1 MAAITTTGTLT
12 AGNSRTFA
20 LAPGSALTLTL
31 LPNCRVTVTETPETV
46 SASDAGGNS
55 PRTHNHQFAG
65 VFTYGPYVMGGSVV
79 VDNASNS
86 GSTVTW
92 GRKDTTVS
100 TSSDGLSLVSG
111 DGNAI
116 LPTQDSVKTT
126 IQDALVNTLAPYST
140 LPKADSKKIPQLTPV
155 DWYPDA
161 ILCTDG
167 TYLYGSY
174 SASTDTLVRYPVGSH
189 SATVGVQCAA
199 GLTITFIEATST
211 PGLIFIHVR
220 NASGSGDIYRSTDY
234 GATAT
239 KVLEL
244 GVRNQSAP
252 VSGSR
257 SPNVRWLSG
266 RSFCEAT
273 IQGRQV
279 LFIGEYNIGT
289 TRTIGGANDAVCLYK
304 STDAGVTWSIVAEWN
319 TDGNTSYNDGANGGN
334 YIRHIHAVRY
344 SPVDGNV
351 YILCGDFGTVGGVDN
366 NFQAGFI
373 QWDGVTPITSNA
385 LLSSYN
391 TTGLRNLSG
400 SQMYR
405 LTDMLFEDDAIYC
418 MTDAINTL
426 TSVEWASGMFT
437 FPYGLSSSDR
447 IDKSILEVPNRSGRM
462 GLKHPNGNHLWI
474 DAIEGANT
482 TAGQYFNSVYTTSSD
497 RTMTARNA
505 VCRCKTGGVSWNP
518 MSFFV
523 AGTRIYVT
531 NVAGSGIG
539 KSGTSVV
546 EFDASL
552 PFNGE
557 RPDTIAPVYFVDM
570 VNGTDDATTTSRILR
585 GNAPGTD
592 AFKTLQYAMTG
603 SRVPHGGRI
612 HLTVGTYSESTSIN
626 PVFLTTDADTTEYVN
641 VSGAGKD
648 LTVVG
653 NNSSASNWLFG
664 PVSGSVI
671 QNWDFQDLRLTT
683 FKSGAQQFILLF
695 TGYAYTGEFYVR
707 LIRAEVGKRRG
718 DISAVAATDDSHN
731 HIPINIAHTSV
742 ALRPNFRLVDSGLVY
757 KNASDLSN
765 SAVLF
770 YHNNAAGLPVADIT
784 ALRSYFWGG
793 VVQHGGAAATF
804 VHTNCIFG
812 GSSNSKGNI
821 NLLASATVA
830 PRGYRPRFESQAVT
844 KQIVNDSTLP
854 VVGAGQMVQAVCNQP
869 LDAASWFDGESRVE
883 PGGRVK
889 SPYTN
894 DYSIIPV
901 Y

>member
-1 MAAITTTGTLT
+1 MSTTTTTGTLT
-12 AGNSRTFA
+12 AGSSKTFN
-20 LAPGSALTLTL
+20 LAPGSALSLTL
-31 LPNCRVTVTETPETV
+31 SPNVRVTITETPETV
-46 SASDAGGNS
+46 SGSGVGGNTTRVHE
-55 PRTHNHQFAG
+55 PQLAGTFA
-65 VFTYGPYVMGGSVV
+65 YGPYAMGGVV
-79 VDNASNS
+79 VVAVASNS
-86 GSTVTW
+86 GSSVAWT
-92 GRKDTTVS
+92 RKDTVVS

-111 DGNAI
+111 DGTPLDVSSGTTN
-116 LPTQDSVKTT
+116 TQ
-126 IQDALVNTLAPYST
+126 IQDALLNTLAPYST
-140 LPKADSKKIPQLTPV
+140 LPKVAAKVVPQLTPV

-161 ILCTDG
+161 ILCSDG
-167 TYLYGSY
+167 TYLYGGLS
-174 SASTDTLVRYPVGSH
+174 SSTDTVVRYPLGSH
-189 SATVGVQCAA
+189 TATTGAQCAA
-199 GLTITFIEATST
+199 GLAITFIEPTST
-211 PGLIFIHVR
+211 PGLIFIHVQT
-220 NASGSGDIYRSTDY
+220 AAGSGDIYRSTDY

-244 GVRNQSAP
+244 GSRNQAAP

-279 LFIGEYNIGT
+279 LFIGEYNAGT

-319 TDGNTSYNDGANGGN
+319 TDGNTSYNDGANFGN

-351 YILCGDFGTVGGVDN
+351 YILCGDVGTVGGVDN

-400 SQMYR
+400 SQRYR
-405 LTDMLFEDDAIYC
+405 MTDMLFEDDAIYC

-437 FPYGLSSSDR
+437 FPYDLSTPER
-447 IDKSILEVPNRSGRM
+447 KNKSILEVPNRSGRL

-474 DAIEGANT
+474 DAVEGANT

-505 VCRCKTGGVSWNP
+505 VCRCKTGGVSFNP

-531 NVAGSGIG
+531 NTAGSGIG

-546 EFDASL
+546 EFDANLSY
-552 PFNGE
+552 NGE
-557 RPDTIAPVYFVDM
+557 RPDTIAPVYFVDR
-570 VNGTDDATTTSRILR
+570 VNGTDDANTNARILR
-585 GNAPGTD
+585 GNGPGTD

-612 HLTVGTYSESTSIN
+612 VLTAGNYSESTSIN

-648 LTVVG
+648 LTAVG

-683 FKSGAQQFILLF
+683 FKGGVQQSIMLF
-695 TGYAYTGEFYVR
+695 TGYAYTGEFYTR

-718 DISAVAATDDSHN
+718 DISAVAATDDAFQHV
-731 HIPINIAHTSV
+731 PVNIAHTSV

-757 KNASDLSN
+757 KNANDISN

-770 YHNNAAGLPVADIT
+770 YHNGAAGLPVADIT

-812 GSSNSKGNI
+812 GSSNPKGNI
-821 NLLASATVA
+821 HLLASATVA
-830 PRGYRPRFESQAVT
+830 PRGYRPRFESQAAA

-854 VVGAGQMVQAVCNQP
+854 VVGAGQMVQAVCNQA
-869 LDAASWFDGESRVE
+869 LDAAVWFDGESQVE

>member
-111 DGNAI
+111 DEIVDVWSGTTTTQIQNA
-116 LPTQDSVKTT
+116 L
-126 IQDALVNTLAPYST
+126 LNTLAPYST
-140 LPKADSKKIPQLTPV
+140 LPKVAAKVVPQLTPV

-161 ILCTDG
+161 ILCSDG
-167 TYLYGSY
+167 TYLYGSL
-174 SASTDTLVRYPVGSH
+174 SSSTDTVVRYPLGSH
-189 SATVGVQCAA
+189 VATTGAQCAA
-199 GLTITFIEATST
+199 GLAITFIEPTST
-211 PGLIFIHVR
+211 PGLIFIHVQT
-220 NASGSGDIYRSTDY
+220 AAGSGDIYRSTDY

-244 GVRNQSAP
+244 GSRNQAAP
-252 VSGSR
+252 VSGAR

-289 TRTIGGANDAVCLYK
+289 TRTIGGANDAVCLYE

-319 TDGNTSYNDGANGGN
+319 TDGDTSYNDGANFGN

-351 YILCGDFGTVGGVDN
+351 YILCGDVGTVSGVDN

-385 LLSSYN
+385 LLSSYD

-405 LTDMLFEDDAIYC
+405 MTDMLFEDDAIYC

-437 FPYGLSSSDR
+437 FPYDLSTPER
-447 IDKSILEVPNRSGRM
+447 KNKSILEVPNRSGRL

-474 DAIEGANT
+474 DAVEGANT
-482 TAGQYFNSVYTTSSD
+482 TAGQYFNSVYTSSSD
-497 RTMTARNA
+497 RSTMARNA

-518 MSFFV
+518 FSFFV

-531 NVAGSGIG
+531 NTAGGGIG

-552 PFNGE
+552 PWNGE
-557 RPDTIAPVYFVDM
+557 RPDTIAPVYFVDT

-612 HLTVGTYSESTSIN
+612 HLTAGTYSESTSIN

-683 FKSGAQQFILLF
+683 FKGGAQQVILLF
-695 TGYAYTGEFYVR
+695 TSYAYTGEFYTR
-707 LIRAEVGKRRG
+707 LIRAEIGKRRG
-718 DISAVAATDDSHN
+718 DVSAVAATDDSHN
-731 HIPINIAHTSV
+731 HIPVNIAHTSV
-742 ALRPNFRLVDSGLVY
+742 ALRPNFRLVDSGWVY
-757 KNASDLSN
+757 KNASDISN
-765 SAVLF
+765 SAVLLF
-770 YHNNAAGLPVADIT
+770 HNGAAGLPVADIS

-830 PRGYRPRFESQAVT
+830 PRGYRPRFESQAAA

-854 VVGAGQMVQAVCNQP
+854 VVGAGQMVDAVCNQP
-869 LDAASWFDGESRVE
+869 LDAAVWFDGESRVE

>member
-111 DGNAI
+111 DEIVDVWSGTTTTQIQNA
-116 LPTQDSVKTT
+116 L
-126 IQDALVNTLAPYST
+126 LNTLAPYST
-140 LPKADSKKIPQLTPV
+140 LPKVAAKVVPQLTPV

-161 ILCTDG
+161 ILCSDG
-167 TYLYGSY
+167 TYLYGSL
-174 SASTDTLVRYPVGSH
+174 SSSTDTVVRYPLGSH
-189 SATVGVQCAA
+189 VATTGAQCAA
-199 GLTITFIEATST
+199 GLAITFIEPTST
-211 PGLIFIHVR
+211 PGLIFIHVQT
-220 NASGSGDIYRSTDY
+220 AAGSGDIYRSTDY

-244 GVRNQSAP
+244 DSRNQAAP
-252 VSGSR
+252 VSGAR

-304 STDAGVTWSIVAEWN
+304 STDEGVTWSIVAEWN
-319 TDGNTSYNDGANGGN
+319 TDGNTSYNDGANFGN
-334 YIRHIHAVRY
+334 YVRHIHAVRY
-344 SPVDGNV
+344 SPVDGNI
-351 YILCGDFGTVGGVDN
+351 YILCGDVGTVGGVDN
-366 NFQAGFI
+366 NVQAGFI
-373 QWDGVTPITSNA
+373 QWDGETPITSNA

-400 SQMYR
+400 SQLYR
-405 LTDMLFEDDAIYC
+405 MTDMLFEDDAIYG

-437 FPYGLSSSDR
+437 FPYDLSSSDR

-505 VCRCKTGGVSWNP
+505 VCRCKTGGVSFNP

-531 NVAGSGIG
+531 NTAGSGID

-546 EFDASL
+546 EFDANLSY
-552 PFNGE
+552 NGE
-557 RPDTIAPVYFVDM
+557 RPDTIAPVYFVDR
-570 VNGTDDATTTSRILR
+570 VNGTDDANTNARILR
-585 GNAPGTD
+585 GNGPGTD

-612 HLTVGTYSESTSIN
+612 VLTAGNYSESTSIN
-626 PVFLTTDADTTEYVN
+626 PVFLTTNADTTEYVN

-648 LTVVG
+648 LTAVG

-683 FKSGAQQFILLF
+683 FKGGAQQVILLF
-695 TGYAYTGEFYVR
+695 TSYAYTGEFYTR
-707 LIRAEVGKRRG
+707 LIRAEIGKRRG
-718 DISAVAATDDSHN
+718 DVSAVAATDDSHN
-731 HIPINIAHTSV
+731 HIPVNIAHTSV
-742 ALRPNFRLVDSGLVY
+742 ALRPNFRLVDSGWVY
-757 KNASDLSN
+757 KNASDISN
-765 SAVLF
+765 SAVLLF
-770 YHNNAAGLPVADIT
+770 HNGAAGLPVADIS

-793 VVQHGGAAATF
+793 TIQHGGAAATF

-830 PRGYRPRFESQAVT
+830 PRGYRPRFESQAAA

-854 VVGAGQMVQAVCNQP
+854 VVGAGQMVQAVCNQA
-869 LDAASWFDGESRVE
+869 LDAAVWFDGESRVE

-894 DYSIIPV
+894 DYSIIPT

>member
-1 MAAITTTGTLT
+1 MATL
-12 AGNSRTFA
+12 AQGQAAQLNLKASQ
-20 LAPGSALTLTL
+20 SI
-31 LPNCRVTVTETPETV
+31 TVTPASTGRATV
-46 SASDAGGNS
+46 SANGPANLVY
-55 PRTHNHQFAG
+55 TQKTIYAAETF
-65 VFTYGPYVMGGSVV
+65 GPYVADTVMSIAAVSGSLEYTDPYTLVPSYSL
-79 VDNASNS
+79 DASNN
-86 GSTVTW
+86 VT
-92 GRKDTTVS
+92 
-100 TSSDGLSLVSG
+100 GLVG
-111 DGNAI
+111 PDGNEVDLWTDQA
-116 LPTQDSVKTT
+116 KTS
-126 IQDALVNTLAPYST
+126 IQDALLNTLPPYTT
-140 LPKADSKKIPQLTPV
+140 LPKMAAKEIPQLTPV

-161 ILCTDG
+161 ILCSDG
-167 TYLYGSY
+167 TYLYGSL
-174 SASTDTLVRYPVGSH
+174 SSSTDTVVRYPLGSH
-189 SATVGVQCAA
+189 TATNGVQCAA
-199 GLTITFIEATST
+199 GLAITFIEPTST
-211 PGLIFIHVR
+211 PGLIFIHVQT
-220 NASGSGDIYRSTDY
+220 AAGSGDIYRSTDY

-244 GVRNQSAP
+244 GSRNQSAP

-273 IQGRQV
+273 IASRQV

-289 TRTIGGANDAVCLYK
+289 TRVIGGAHDAVCLYT
-304 STDAGVTWSIVAEWN
+304 SVDAGVTWTIAAEWN
-319 TDGNTSYNDGANGGN
+319 TDGNTSYNDVLYGGN
-334 YIRHIHAVRY
+334 YVRHIHGVRY
-344 SPVDGNV
+344 CPYDGNV
-351 YILCGDFGTVGGVDN
+351 YVLFGDVGSLSSVATN
-366 NFQAGFI
+366 TQAGFL
-373 QWDGVTPITSNA
+373 QWDGKQALASNV
-385 LLSSYN
+385 LISSYAS
-391 TTGLRNLSG
+391 TGKKSLSG

-405 LTDMLFEDDAIYC
+405 ITDMLFEDNAIYG

-437 FPYGLSSSDR
+437 FPYDLSAPER
-447 IDKSILEVPNRSGRM
+447 KNKSILEVPNRSGRM

-474 DAIEGANT
+474 DAVEGANT
-482 TAGQYFNSVYTTSSD
+482 TAGQYFNSIYTSSSD
-497 RTMTARNA
+497 RSTMARNA

-518 MSFFV
+518 FSFFV
-523 AGTRIYVT
+523 AGTRIYVSNT
-531 NVAGSGIG
+531 AGSGIG

-557 RPDTIAPVYFVDM
+557 RPDTISPVYFVDT

-612 HLTVGTYSESTSIN
+612 HLTAGTYSESTSIN
-626 PVFLTTDADTTEYVN
+626 PVFLTTDADVTEYVN

-648 LTVVG
+648 LTAVG
-653 NNSSASNWLFG
+653 NNASASNWLFG
-664 PVSGSVI
+664 PVSGTPV

-683 FKSGAQQFILLF
+683 FKSGVQQSILLF
-695 TGYAYTGEFYVR
+695 TSYAYTGEFYTR
-707 LIRAEVGKRRG
+707 LIRAEIGKRRG
-718 DISAVAATDDSHN
+718 DVSATVATDDAYQ
-731 HIPINIAHTSV
+731 HIPVNIAHTSV

-757 KNASDLSN
+757 KNASDISN

-770 YHNNAAGLPVADIT
+770 YHNGAAGLPVADIN

-830 PRGYRPRFESQAVT
+830 PRGYRPRFESQAAA

-854 VVGAGQMVQAVCNQP
+854 VVGAGQMVQAVCNQA
-869 LDAASWFDGESRVE
+869 LDAAVWFDGESRVE

-894 DYSIIPV
+894 DYSILPI